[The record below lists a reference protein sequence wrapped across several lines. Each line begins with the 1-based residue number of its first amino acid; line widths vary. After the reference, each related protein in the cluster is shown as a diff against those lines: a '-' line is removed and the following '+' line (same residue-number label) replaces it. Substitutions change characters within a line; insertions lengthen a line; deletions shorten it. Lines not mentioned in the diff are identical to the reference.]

1 MVILMPLLFPI
12 YAVDFFTNLWYN
24 HSMSERQMIIYIIQN
39 LEERQHM
46 ENAPGMVFAL
56 YAFIFIFILAI
67 AFLILA
73 IALMIKGKREEK
85 NKCKLGGHICLILSI
100 ICFVPIFL
108 VVGYCLY
115 LVS

>member
-1 MVILMPLLFPI
+1 
-12 YAVDFFTNLWYN
+12 
-24 HSMSERQMIIYIIQN
+24 
-39 LEERQHM
+39 M
-46 ENAPGMVFAL
+46 ENAPGMVLAL
-56 YAFIFIFILAI
+56 YAFIFILAI

-85 NKCKLGGHICLILSI
+85 NKCKWGSICLILSI

>member
-1 MVILMPLLFPI
+1 
-12 YAVDFFTNLWYN
+12 
-24 HSMSERQMIIYIIQN
+24 
-39 LEERQHM
+39 M
-46 ENAPGMVFAL
+46 ENAPGMVLTL

-85 NKCKLGGHICLILSI
+85 NKCKWGSICLILSI